1 MGLLLKFIR
10 NLGILIIGVILIL
23 IIMVPMVWLIQ
34 NLTIPWNYISSGIII
49 MIVVTFVVSLVQYLN
64 EKDNK

>member
-1 MGLLLKFIR
+1 MELLLKFIR

-34 NLTIPWNYISSGIII
+34 NLTVPWNYISSGIII

>member
-1 MGLLLKFIR
+1 MELLFKFIR
-10 NLGILIIGVILIL
+10 NLGILIFGVILIL

-34 NLTIPWNYISSGIII
+34 NLTVPWNYISSGIII
-49 MIVVTFVVSLVQYLN
+49 MIVVAFVISLVQYLN

>member
-1 MGLLLKFIR
+1 MKLLLKFIR

-23 IIMVPMVWLIQ
+23 IIMVPLVWLIQ
-34 NLTIPWNYISSGIII
+34 NLTVPWNYISSGIII
-49 MIVVTFVVSLVQYLN
+49 MIVVVFVVSLVQYLN

>member
-1 MGLLLKFIR
+1 MELLFKFIR

-34 NLTIPWNYISSGIII
+34 NLTVPWNYVSSSIII
-49 MIVVTFVVSLVQYLN
+49 MIVVVFVVSLVQYLN
-64 EKDNK
+64 EKDK

>member
-1 MGLLLKFIR
+1 MKIHKKMIYL
-10 NLGILIIGVILIL
+10 VILIL

-34 NLTIPWNYISSGIII
+34 NLTVPWNYISSGIII
-49 MIVVTFVVSLVQYLN
+49 MIVVAFVVSLVQYLN